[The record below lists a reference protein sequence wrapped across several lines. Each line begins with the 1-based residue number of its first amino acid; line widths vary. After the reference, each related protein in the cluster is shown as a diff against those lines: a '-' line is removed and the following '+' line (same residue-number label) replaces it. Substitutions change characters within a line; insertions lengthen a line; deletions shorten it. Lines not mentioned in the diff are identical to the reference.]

1 MLLQVS
7 IYAGSMNNK
16 FASTLQECINIDANY
31 NSLESLAK
39 ALNWKEL
46 PEDFNKAIKAESV
59 KDVKSFL
66 IEVSKDKKSF
76 IILIIQKPDMCTV
89 SYSSNKSN
97 EVLKMEKIVIDSFK
111 FNKLSEEKAGLQT
124 KVFYSIN
131 KEGKSK
137 IISNKYIFN
146 NQNTYS
152 ISVSSTNAIRDKK
165 EFKKNEEFKEIK
177 KEYFKCTNRELLI
190 NLMKFNNSITSV
202 HIWDRRFNKN
212 TYIKKNIMSYV
223 YYNKLDNDYSLTFN
237 NNTLKLYNLSTHR
250 ATLKC
255 NEIEKTEYEN
265 FGM

>member
-7 IYAGSMNNK
+7 IYARSMNNK

-31 NSLESLAK
+31 SSLESLAR

-89 SYSSNKSN
+89 SYSSKKSN
-97 EVLKMEKIVIDSFK
+97 EVYEMEKIIIDSFK
-111 FNKLSEEKAGLQT
+111 FNKLYEEKAGLQM
-124 KVFYSIN
+124 KVFYSLN
-131 KEGKSK
+131 KEEKSK

-152 ISVSSTNAIRDKK
+152 ISVPSTNVIRDK
-165 EFKKNEEFKEIK
+165 KEIK
-177 KEYFKCTNRELLI
+177 KEYFKCSNRELLI
-190 NLMKFNNSITSV
+190 NIMKFNNSITSA
-202 HIWDRRFNKN
+202 HIWDRKLNKN

-223 YYNKLDNDYSLTFN
+223 YYNKLDNDYSLTFD

-255 NEIEKTEYEN
+255 NEIEKTEYDN